1 LKEEEVFQQEKIEG
15 QRRKGW
21 TNNAGAALS
30 FGVSVG
36 GEAGV
41 QVGREGTTSN
51 GEGEC
56 EGRGQAHRTQKH
68 AAHATQLRTVCL
80 LLAGMGWDGM
90 VWPATIIL

>member
-1 LKEEEVFQQEKIEG
+1 
-15 QRRKGW
+15 
-21 TNNAGAALS
+21 
-30 FGVSVG
+30 
-36 GEAGV
+36 V

-68 AAHATQLRTVCL
+68 ATHATRTVCL
-80 LLAGMGWDGM
+80 LLAGVVWDRMGWDGM